1 MDGGGRNRRGIDL
14 GLSVDGGVRSGGSPR
29 RRIGGGG
36 LSSPFNPEL
45 EKEIERRR
53 IASVVTLASPI
64 STLMDRFPAIYTLFD
79 LRKGGNPVFSLF
91 LVLNFY
97 GRSMEFLAW
106 VYQKRRNLRIFTF
119 LMCFMGWVSWKI
131 IVPLRKKKVKAPG
144 FVVFD

>member
-1 MDGGGRNRRGIDL
+1 MDGCWTPARVNKEGEREIGASSSSSCSSSSASLDGGGRNRRGIDL

-64 STLMDRFPAIYTLFD
+64 S
-79 LRKGGNPVFSLF
+79 
-91 LVLNFY
+91 
-97 GRSMEFLAW
+97 
-106 VYQKRRNLRIFTF
+106 
-119 LMCFMGWVSWKI
+119 
-131 IVPLRKKKVKAPG
+131 
-144 FVVFD
+144 